1 MKKLAILR
9 FRLMYSRHGEY
20 VPMIVLR
27 EIISEDPE
35 YIHYRKTTGYESQI
49 AKYNIDNVNWY
60 DKETFYYYT
69 IVDEHISRNELVEQ
83 AKEAVKQFIEKE
95 ADYLLSSLKQYK

>member
-1 MKKLAILR
+1 MKKLAILH

-20 VPMIVLR
+20 VPMIALR
-27 EIISEDPE
+27 EIISEDSE
-35 YIHYRKTTGYESQI
+35 YIYYRKTTGYESQI
-49 AKYNIDNVNWY
+49 AKYNIDNVNWH

-69 IVDEHISRNELVEQ
+69 IVDENISRKELVEQ

-95 ADYLLSSLKQYK
+95 TDYLLSSLKQYK